1 MTRDFMPRCLMTLPT
16 PLALLLFCSTLPGQP
31 ATPQSGPQTVHIQG
45 TAMDFTGA
53 VVPGTELS
61 FRDEQVTKTVTANS
75 AGFYE
80 ADLPAGVYTMTAQA
94 GEPRYRGFEIYRRP
108 LFRATSGTTLI
119 LNVVFTLRRIS
130 CDITA
135 TNKSGGLATADD
147 LKATE
152 KNFCGGE
159 DLIPIPSKDG
169 IPFQLRVR
177 YGRGTVGYVY
187 KADKSISNVPV
198 LVEYNLFSL
207 QADHVAYD
215 PEDKTIQADG
225 NVQFVGESGATSRAE
240 STTLKLEDG
249 QVIRLR

>member
-1 MTRDFMPRCLMTLPT
+1 
-16 PLALLLFCSTLPGQP
+16 
-31 ATPQSGPQTVHIQG
+31 
-45 TAMDFTGA
+45 MDFTGA
-53 VVPGTELS
+53 VVPGTELT

-94 GEPRYRGFEIYRRP
+94 PEPRYRGFEIYRRP
-108 LFRATSGTTLI
+108 LFRAMSPTTLI

-130 CDITA
+130 CDITV
-135 TNKSGGLATADD
+135 TNKSGGPATADD
-147 LKATE
+147 LKAAE

-159 DLIPIPSKDG
+159 DLIPIPSRDG

-187 KADKSISNVPV
+187 KADKSINNVPV

-207 QADHVAYD
+207 QAERVTYD
-215 PEDKTIQADG
+215 PQSRTIQAEGRVLVVD
-225 NVQFVGESGATSRAE
+225 SGGTSRAE
-240 STTLKLEDG
+240 TMTLKLEDG
-249 QVIRLR
+249 QTARIP